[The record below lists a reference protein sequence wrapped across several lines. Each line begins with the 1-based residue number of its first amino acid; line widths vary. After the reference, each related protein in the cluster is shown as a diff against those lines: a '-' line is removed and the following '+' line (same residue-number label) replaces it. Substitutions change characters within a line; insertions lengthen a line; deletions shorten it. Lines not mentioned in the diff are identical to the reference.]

1 MNLNLEKF
9 NIDYQFSSLV
19 TRGNISEFL
28 PAVRSV
34 FVEYVKKSN
43 TNQENRNPVYP
54 GIMTELLSA
63 DERIESFVQYVS
75 NISWEILNHQ
85 GYNMDLFYTDASE
98 MWGQYHP
105 FSSNMEQHTHGGGV
119 QLCGFYFLETPVNS
133 SKLFIHD
140 PRSAKVQIGLPER
153 QSTDITPAHSLINYT
168 PEPGDLIFTNSWL
181 SHSFSRNASHLP
193 FSFIHINI
201 RVVNR
206 DNNSPAVQPDVVQ
219 PIVI

>member
-1 MNLNLEKF
+1 MNLNLDQF
-9 NIDYQFSSLV
+9 TVDNHFSSSV
-19 TRGNISEFL
+19 TRANVPEFL
-28 PAVRSV
+28 SAVKPV
-34 FVEYVKKSN
+34 FDEYVKKSN

-63 DERIESFVQYVS
+63 DERLESFVQHVS
-75 NISWEILNHQ
+75 DISWEILNHQ

-140 PRSAKVQIGLPER
+140 PRSAKVQIQLPER
-153 QSTDITPAHSLINYT
+153 QSNSITHAHSLINYT

-193 FSFIHINI
+193 YSFVHINI
-201 RVVNR
+201 RIINK
-206 DNNSPAVQPDVVQ
+206 PQ
-219 PIVI
+219 PIIV

>member
-1 MNLNLEKF
+1 
-9 NIDYQFSSLV
+9 
-19 TRGNISEFL
+19 
-28 PAVRSV
+28 
-34 FVEYVKKSN
+34 
-43 TNQENRNPVYP
+43 
-54 GIMTELLSA
+54 MTELLSA

-75 NISWEILNHQ
+75 DISWEILNYQ

-153 QSTDITPAHSLINYT
+153 QSTDLTPAHSLINYT

-193 FSFIHINI
+193 YSFIHINV
-201 RVVNR
+201 RVINK
-206 DNNSPAVQPDVVQ
+206 PQ
-219 PIVI
+219 PIIV